1 MFDLASQTKIKG
13 VVRFRPFPVA
23 TGREELEGRH
33 SGKKSG
39 GGGGRTWTCPLGLRK
54 GFLR

>member
-33 SGKKSG
+33 SGKKRG
-39 GGGGRTWTCPLGLRK
+39 GRRTWTCPLGLRK

>member
-23 TGREELEGRH
+23 TGREELVGRH
-33 SGKKSG
+33 SGKKKG
-39 GGGGRTWTCPLGLRK
+39 GEDVDLSFGPA
-54 GFLR
+54 

>member
-23 TGREELEGRH
+23 TGREELVGQY

-39 GGGGRTWTCPLGLRK
+39 GGGGGRGLVLWACVK
-54 GFLR
+54 AF